1 MNFLIGRIHIQHIN
15 KLIKMLKVILHQ
27 AINSPTVITSNKNA
41 QNKRRVF
48 QISPLHEKY
57 VIII

>member
-27 AINSPTVITSNKNA
+27 VINSPTVITSNKNA

-48 QISPLHEKY
+48 QISPLQEKY